1 MYNMNKYSS
10 YVLGVYH
17 AGVDAGVLYPTSMDK
32 MAQQAEVAAATM
44 DEVGTVGSS
53 VTPQDISSLAK
64 ILSVLTQLQ
73 QMYGD
78 QMAMPPEGMPP
89 EGMPPEGM
97 PPQEMQQAPMGP
109 PPQGMQAPGPGPAMQ

>member
-89 EGMPPEGM
+89 EGMPP
-97 PPQEMQQAPMGP
+97 QEMQQAPMGP